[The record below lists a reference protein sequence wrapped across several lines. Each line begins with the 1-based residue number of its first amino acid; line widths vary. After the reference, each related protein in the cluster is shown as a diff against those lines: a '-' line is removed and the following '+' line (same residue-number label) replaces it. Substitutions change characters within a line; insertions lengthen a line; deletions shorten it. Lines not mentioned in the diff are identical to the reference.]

1 MELCHDHWLSWIG
14 GIMPMTCY
22 GSAMRLAVLLT
33 AFTLA
38 AVTGVST
45 LLARSSLEHGAVPP
59 LDLTIGSATR
69 LLVIAPHPDDET
81 LGAAG
86 LMRRVISRG
95 GAVHVV
101 WMTSGDGFPEGVETE
116 EGITSPKLQDY
127 RRYGRLREGE
137 ARAALGALGV
147 NRRALSFL
155 GFPDGGLCE
164 LASTYLSA
172 KVHAFESPYTDRIS
186 PPLTEQV
193 IRGVHYRGTDVRR
206 ELERILIAFAPTVLV
221 TVHPEDEHP
230 DHCSTHV
237 FVREALDAL
246 FARAQGRPRV
256 LQYLI
261 HYGGWP
267 LSAAAGAELEPP
279 AGFPA
284 AEGRWASLTL
294 QPDEI
299 AAKKQAL
306 LDYRSQ
312 MLVIGR
318 FMQAFAR
325 SNELYLEGE
334 PASLPECWCENGVDV
349 ATELSAG
356 KYRRRPA
363 GR

>member
-1 MELCHDHWLSWIG
+1 ML
-14 GIMPMTCY
+14 
-22 GSAMRLAVLLT
+22 
-33 AFTLA
+33 LA
-38 AVTGVST
+38 AVIGVSA
-45 LLARSSLEHGAVPP
+45 LLARSFQQGAVPQ
-59 LDLTIGSATR
+59 LDLAIGPATR

-81 LGAAG
+81 LAAAG

-95 GAVHVV
+95 GTVHVV

-116 EGITSPKLQDY
+116 EGITNPKLQDY
-127 RRYGRLREGE
+127 RRYGRLRERE
-137 ARAALGALGV
+137 AHAAVGALGV
-147 NRRALSFL
+147 HRGALSFL

-172 KVHAFESPYTDRIS
+172 KARAFESPYTERIS

-193 IRGVHYRGTDVRR
+193 IRGVRYRGTDVRR
-206 ELERILIAFAPTVLV
+206 ELARILVAFEPTVLA

-230 DHCSTHV
+230 DHCSTHL
-237 FVREALDAL
+237 FVREALDAV
-246 FARAQGRPRV
+246 FPRDRRRPRM

-261 HYGGWP
+261 HYGNWP
-267 LSAAAGAELEPP
+267 LGAPNDVGQALQPP
-279 AGFPA
+279 AGFPPA
-284 AEGRWASLTL
+284 QGRWANLAL

-306 LDYRSQ
+306 LYYQSQ

-325 SNELYLEGE
+325 SNELYVDGE
-334 PASLPECWCENGVDV
+334 PALLPECWCQNGVDV
-349 ATELSAG
+349 ATELPPE